1 MTTAASVRTSPLRAS
16 QRANSGWDE
25 SGAASERANG
35 SLSSSVGNGTA
46 GEGAPVAAAVVPAPG
61 VGVLA
66 VRRLRR
72 RPEQKQHGREQSAAD
87 HRDADEHGG
96 QEPLARA
103 FGARPLVVERRLRGE
118 LEVVEPVTAGIVA
131 FAVRIGLGFGFVA
144 EVSVG
149 RVVGHAHPQV
159 LAYGKAVRPG
169 QPSGPGG

>member
-25 SGAASERANG
+25 SVAASERASG
-35 SLSSSVGNGTA
+35 SLSSSVGSGTA
-46 GEGAPVAAAVVPAPG
+46 GEGAPVAAARAG
-61 VGVLA
+61 ARRRRARGA
-66 VRRLRR
+66 RLRR

-103 FGARPLVVERRLRGE
+103 LGARPLVVERRRRGE
-118 LEVVEPVTAGIVA
+118 LEVVEPVAAGIVP
-131 FAVRIGLGFGFVA
+131 FAVRIGTGIGFVA

-159 LAYGKAVRPG
+159 LAYGNAVRPG
-169 QPSGPGG
+169 QSSGPYG